1 MGFYSQTGEDVLL
14 SQIFRYQANGV
25 CLEIGALDGVKDS
38 TTLHFEEDGWCCVLV
53 EANPEL
59 AEQAKANRR
68 GPVFS
73 CAAGDHAGTID
84 FLVVEDAQPLSTMIL
99 SKVEHIRASGFNQHK
114 TITVPLRRL
123 DTLLE
128 QAGVSRLDFATI
140 DVEGA
145 ELEVLRGLD
154 LNRWNPRVLVV
165 EDNTGGRDRKIRRYL
180 RANGYRCFLYDGLN
194 DWYARKSDPEL
205 LSLRRRFVESCRQ
218 IKVRLRAA
226 LVAMLPDGVKAWL
239 RRLINRSSAPT
250 SSHASNR
257 FKNLARQRLARPSP

>member
-14 SQIFRYQANGV
+14 SQIFRDQANGV

-38 TTLHFEEDGWCCVLV
+38 TTLHFEKNGWCCVLV

-59 AEQAKANRR
+59 AEQARANRR

-73 CAAGDHAGTID
+73 CAAGDHAGTVD
-84 FLVVEDAQPLSTMIL
+84 FLIVENAQPLSTMIL
-99 SKVEHIRASGFNQHK
+99 SKVEHIRASGFNRHK

-128 QAGVSRLDFATI
+128 QAGVSRLDFSVI

-165 EDNTGGRDRKIRRYL
+165 EDNTRGRDRKVRRYL
-180 RANGYRCFLYDGLN
+180 RVNGYRCFLYDGLN
-194 DWYARKSDPEL
+194 DWYARKGDAEL
-205 LSLRRRFVESCRQ
+205 LSLRRRLIESCRQ
-218 IKVRLRAA
+218 ATVLLRAA
-226 LVAMLPDGVKAWL
+226 LIAMLPFGAKAWL
-239 RRLINRSSAPT
+239 RGLRTRRRS
-250 SSHASNR
+250 
-257 FKNLARQRLARPSP
+257 Q